1 MSFSDIVIGISP
13 PIPLKYFHKIISG
26 RSVDRSVFLSDDP
39 QGDILKIFTQILF
52 FSPFHPLYF
61 TESFQ
66 TNFITL
72 FYRKELHVFHY
83 RSPDRI
89 IYDEEYTD
97 RLIRENYA
105 DIYAYCFRH
114 LGHRETAED
123 LTQETFLRFLRNVE
137 RYREYGKIKNYLY
150 VVAGNVIRDHYRKQK
165 EIPVEQELRAER
177 DPKPDMA
184 VEHAAERVG
193 VREALAALESSDR
206 EIVIL
211 RYYQE
216 LKIRDIAA
224 VMRMPASTVRYR
236 LKAAE
241 KELRRRLE
249 KGGGTEWTEN

>member
-26 RSVDRSVFLSDDP
+26 RSVDRSAFLSDDP

-52 FSPFHPLYF
+52 FSPSHPLYF

-150 VVAGNVIRDHYRKQK
+150 VVAGNVIRDHYRKHK
-165 EIPVEQELRAER
+165 EIPVEQEFSAER
-177 DPKPDMA
+177 DPMPDMA
-184 VEHAAERVG
+184 VEYAAERVG
-193 VREALAALESSDR
+193 VREALAALESPDR

-216 LKIRDIAA
+216 LKLKDIAV
-224 VMRMPASTVRYR
+224 VMGMPASTVRYR
-236 LKAAE
+236 LKAVE

>member
-1 MSFSDIVIGISP
+1 M
-13 PIPLKYFHKIISG
+13 
-26 RSVDRSVFLSDDP
+26 
-39 QGDILKIFTQILF
+39 
-52 FSPFHPLYF
+52 
-61 TESFQ
+61 
-66 TNFITL
+66 
-72 FYRKELHVFHY
+72 
-83 RSPDRI
+83 
-89 IYDEEYTD
+89 
-97 RLIRENYA
+97 
-105 DIYAYCFRH
+105 
-114 LGHRETAED
+114 
-123 LTQETFLRFLRNVE
+123 E

-150 VVAGNVIRDHYRKQK
+150 VVAGNVIRDYYRKQK
-165 EIPVEQELRAER
+165 EIPVEQECRAER

-193 VREALAALESSDR
+193 VREALAALESPDR